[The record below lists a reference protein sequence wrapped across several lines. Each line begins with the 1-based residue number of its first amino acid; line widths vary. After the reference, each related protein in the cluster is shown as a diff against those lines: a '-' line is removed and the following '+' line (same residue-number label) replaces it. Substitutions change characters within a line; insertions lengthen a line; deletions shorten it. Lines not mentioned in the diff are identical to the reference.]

1 MSAEF
6 DATTYW
12 LKRGKGYLE
21 EEQSYAEYHRV
32 QERFLLDT
40 LRTGRLPMQSILD
53 LGCGF
58 GRITKLLAENY
69 PGTDIV
75 ALDLSPEQLDNAR
88 RYCAGI
94 DRIRFEQYDF
104 SSGRPFPGTTY
115 DAAIAVEVFLH
126 HPRALV
132 RTTIEK
138 LSAITRYLVN
148 IDWSE
153 AWPWK
158 PPEHVCIHDYHAIYS
173 EAGLYCATFILPE
186 KIDGMQQKLF
196 IASKKMTPE
205 MIHLMEIAEEATA
218 AAEAPTP
225 GVSSAARWAEQ
236 LQRATAEIMEIVP
249 RGSAFI
255 LVNDDQWG
263 NEQEFVDRRVIPFL
277 EHEGRYWGP
286 PENDA
291 TALSE
296 LERLRRSGA
305 SYVIFAW
312 PSFWWLDYYNGLRNH
327 LQTKF
332 PCLLANERV
341 VVFSLKS

>member
-12 LKRGKGYLE
+12 MKRGKVYRE
-21 EEQSYAEYHRV
+21 EEEYAEYHRV
-32 QERFLLDT
+32 QERFLFEI
-40 LRTGRLPMQSILD
+40 LRAGRLPMQNILE

-58 GRITKLLAENY
+58 GRVTRLLAENY
-69 PGTDIV
+69 PGADILAV
-75 ALDLSPEQLDNAR
+75 DVSPDQLENAR
-88 RYCAGI
+88 RHCAGI
-94 DRIRFEQYDF
+94 ERIRFQQYDLY
-104 SSGRPFPGTTY
+104 SAGPLPGTNY

-126 HPRALV
+126 HQRTLV

-138 LSAITRYLVN
+138 LSGIARYLIN

-173 EAGLYCATFILPE
+173 EAGMYCATFLLPE

-196 IASKKMTPE
+196 IASKKMTAE
-205 MIHLMEIAEEATA
+205 MIHLMEMAEEATA
-218 AAEAPTP
+218 AAEAPSP
-225 GVSSAARWAEQ
+225 SVSSAARWAEQ
-236 LQRATAEIMEIVP
+236 LQRATAEILEIVP
-249 RGSAFI
+249 PGSAFI

-263 NEQEFVDRRVIPFL
+263 NEHEFVNRRVIPFL
-277 EHEGRYWGP
+277 ERDGRYWGP

-296 LERLRRSGA
+296 LERLRQAGA
-305 SYVIFAW
+305 GYVIFAW

-341 VVFSLKS
+341 VVFNLKS

>member
-1 MSAEF
+1 MQ
-6 DATTYW
+6 TI
-12 LKRGKGYLE
+12 LE
-21 EEQSYAEYHRV
+21 
-32 QERFLLDT
+32 
-40 LRTGRLPMQSILD
+40 

-58 GRITKLLAENY
+58 GRVTKLLADSY
-69 PGTDIV
+69 PGADIL
-75 ALDLSPEQLDNAR
+75 ALDLSPDQLENAR
-88 RYCAGI
+88 KHCAGI
-94 DRIRFEQYDF
+94 DHIRFDQYDF
-104 SSGRPFPGTTY
+104 LSGEAFPGTNY

-126 HPRALV
+126 HQRTLV

-138 LSAITRYLVN
+138 LSGIARYLIN

-173 EAGLYCATFILPE
+173 EAGMYCATFLLPE

-196 IASKKMTPE
+196 IASKKMTAE
-205 MIHLMEIAEEATA
+205 MIHLMEMAEEATA
-218 AAEAPTP
+218 AAEAPSP
-225 GVSSAARWAEQ
+225 SVSSAARWAEQ
-236 LQRATAEIMEIVP
+236 LQRATAEILEIVP
-249 RGSAFI
+249 PGSAFI

-263 NEQEFVDRRVIPFL
+263 NEHEFVNRRVIPFL
-277 EHEGRYWGP
+277 ERDGRYWGP

-296 LERLRRSGA
+296 LERLRQAGA
-305 SYVIFAW
+305 GYVIFAW
-312 PSFWWLDYYNGLRNH
+312 PSFWCLDYYNGLRNH

-341 VVFSLKS
+341 VVFNLNS